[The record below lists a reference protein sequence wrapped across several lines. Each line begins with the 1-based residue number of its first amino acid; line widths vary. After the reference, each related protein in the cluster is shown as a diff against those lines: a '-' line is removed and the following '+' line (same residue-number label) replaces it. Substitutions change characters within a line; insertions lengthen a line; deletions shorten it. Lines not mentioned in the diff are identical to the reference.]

1 MVRVHKQAHG
11 NVRGA
16 PIVRVQVPR
25 HDNVQEIVMVCF
37 HNQWPIRDAFEGNK
51 A

>member
-11 NVRGA
+11 SVREA

-37 HNQWPIRDAFEGNK
+37 YKQWPIHEAFEGNK